1 MDDINQ
7 SALKLH
13 RKFSGKIEI
22 KSKVPLKSRRDLALA
37 YTPGVAAVSRAVY
50 KNPGAARDYTI
61 KRNAVAVVTD
71 GSAVLGLGNLGPL
84 AALPVMEGK
93 CALFKEF
100 GGVDAWPICLA
111 TQDTEE
117 IIAAVKNIAPSFG
130 GINLEDI
137 GAPRCFEIEERL
149 RRELDIPV
157 LHDDQHGTAV
167 VVLAALINALKLK
180 RLAKQK
186 ARVVINGAG
195 AAGTAIARILA
206 DYGFKN
212 IVVCDKRGAIH
223 KGRRDLSRHKR
234 LLSALTNR
242 ESRRGDLGN
251 ALRGADIFIGVSAGN
266 ILNAEMVRAMN
277 PRPVIFALANPT
289 PEIDPRL
296 AEETGA
302 FIVAT
307 GRSDFPNQINNVLA
321 FPGIFRGALDRG
333 VRRITQKMLIRAAR
347 SLAACTRNL
356 SAAQI
361 LPSPFDRKVPR
372 AVASA
377 IR

>member
-1 MDDINQ
+1 
-7 SALKLH
+7 
-13 RKFSGKIEI
+13 
-22 KSKVPLKSRRDLALA
+22 
-37 YTPGVAAVSRAVY
+37 
-50 KNPGAARDYTI
+50 
-61 KRNAVAVVTD
+61 
-71 GSAVLGLGNLGPL
+71 
-84 AALPVMEGK
+84 
-93 CALFKEF
+93 
-100 GGVDAWPICLA
+100 
-111 TQDTEE
+111 
-117 IIAAVKNIAPSFG
+117 
-130 GINLEDI
+130 
-137 GAPRCFEIEERL
+137 
-149 RRELDIPV
+149 
-157 LHDDQHGTAV
+157 
-167 VVLAALINALKLK
+167 
-180 RLAKQK
+180 
-186 ARVVINGAG
+186 
-195 AAGTAIARILA
+195 
-206 DYGFKN
+206 
-212 IVVCDKRGAIH
+212 
-223 KGRRDLSRHKR
+223 
-234 LLSALTNR
+234 
-242 ESRRGDLGN
+242 
-251 ALRGADIFIGVSAGN
+251 
-266 ILNAEMVRAMN
+266 MVRAMN